1 MTAFAQTWS
10 GAVSTTGG
18 SATQLTSTSR
28 WQYLR
33 ITNTTAGGV
42 MYITTDGATQPAQGA
57 DTGWAVNAG
66 ETVVVPTRQAFWWQ
80 GFGGPGGNIDPV
92 GLTNPTIDPPQHAT
106 SANAP
111 NPGTA
116 VWLVMP
122 GGTTPTAA
130 VEGAG

>member
-1 MTAFAQTWS
+1 MTAFTGTWS

-18 SATQLTSTSR
+18 SATQLTSASR
-28 WQYLR
+28 WQYIR
-33 ITNTTAGGV
+33 VTNTTAAGV
-42 MYITTDGATQPAQGA
+42 MYVTTDGATQPAQGA
-57 DTGWAVNAG
+57 DTGWSVGPG
-66 ETVVVPTRQAFWWQ
+66 ETVIVPNKLALWWQ
-80 GFGGPGGNIDPV
+80 GFGGPGGSIDPV
-92 GLTNPTIDPPQHAT
+92 GLKNPSIDVVQPAT

-122 GGTTPTAA
+122 GGTSPTAA

>member
-1 MTAFAQTWS
+1 MTAFLSTWS
-10 GAVSTTGG
+10 GSVSTTGG
-18 SATQLTSTSR
+18 SATQLTSVNR
-28 WQYLR
+28 WQYIR
-33 ITNTTAGGV
+33 VTNTTSAGV
-42 MYITTDGATQPAQGA
+42 MYITTDGATQPAAGA
-57 DTGWAVNAG
+57 DTGWSAGPG
-66 ETVVVPTRQAFWWQ
+66 ETVIVPNKLALWWQ

-92 GLTNPTIDPPQHAT
+92 GLTNPTIDPPQKAT
-106 SANAP
+106 STNAP